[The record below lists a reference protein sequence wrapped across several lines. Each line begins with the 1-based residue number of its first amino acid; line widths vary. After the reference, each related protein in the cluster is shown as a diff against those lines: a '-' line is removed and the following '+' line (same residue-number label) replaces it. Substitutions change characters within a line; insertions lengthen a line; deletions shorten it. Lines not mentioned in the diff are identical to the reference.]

1 MLHLAAIMVVVGNS
15 SSDFTSNPLVDV
27 GIGGIIAAISSVL
40 GIYLTN
46 KQQVK
51 RDKQAYEQQ
60 KEREQTAYVLN
71 IKDAKRERLRNSY
84 KVILNAAE
92 EYQSVI
98 E

>member
-1 MLHLAAIMVVVGNS
+1 MLHLAAIMVVVGNN

-51 RDKQAYEQQ
+51 RDKQA
-60 KEREQTAYVLN
+60 
-71 IKDAKRERLRNSY
+71 
-84 KVILNAAE
+84 
-92 EYQSVI
+92 
-98 E
+98 